1 MEGELCEKQR
11 LETKI
16 DASSGLGNPE
26 PKPSLSS
33 ETKHLAAS
41 TARSSGGSPRASDA
55 FTAAITRRSKSAATD
70 ETAEFA

>member
-16 DASSGLGNPE
+16 DASSALGNPE
-26 PKPSLSS
+26 PKPSFSL
-33 ETKHLAAS
+33 ETQHLATS
-41 TARSSGGSPRASDA
+41 TARSSGGSPRDSDA
-55 FTAAITRRSKSAATD
+55 FTATITRRSKSVATD